1 MYDKVM
7 EDLEN
12 FFEEKNNRDK
22 KLKFFVE
29 IETSSVNIEENPFI
43 FPEPVQKKKT
53 IIKVRTKRK
62 NEDNGDNLF

>member
-1 MYDKVM
+1 MYDKDKVM

-29 IETSSVNIEENPFI
+29 ILVLLYLKS
-43 FPEPVQKKKT
+43 
-53 IIKVRTKRK
+53 
-62 NEDNGDNLF
+62 